1 MSDDTGDQADADDQG
16 DFRSVGVEVH
26 CHPDVAAD
34 ITRRLSE
41 AAAEILAGYGEDEV
55 YDWAAG

>member
-1 MSDDTGDQADADDQG
+1 MSDDTDDQG

-41 AAAEILAGYGEDEV
+41 AAAEILADYGEDEV
-55 YDWAAG
+55 YDWGAG